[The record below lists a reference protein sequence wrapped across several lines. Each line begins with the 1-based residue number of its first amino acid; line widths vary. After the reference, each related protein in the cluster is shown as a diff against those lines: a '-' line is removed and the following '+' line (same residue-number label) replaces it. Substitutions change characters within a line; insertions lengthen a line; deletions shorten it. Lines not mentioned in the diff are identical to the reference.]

1 MKETDLVQFAYV
13 SHEVHGFSHT
23 DLQRLMWHAR
33 RKNRR
38 LELTGLLLC
47 DKPIFLQ
54 VLEGPAK
61 SIKQII
67 EDLRNDER
75 HRDLEIIY
83 YNEFLSQREFARWNM
98 GCRILGEG
106 KPSDYQA
113 LDYRVKDIFDASAPQ
128 GEIARE
134 LLFKFK
140 EMKDSFIGV

>member
-13 SHEVHGFSHT
+13 SHEVHDFSHG

-33 RKNRR
+33 RKNRH
-38 LELTGLLLC
+38 LALTGLLLC

-61 SIKQII
+61 AIKQII
-67 EDLRNDER
+67 EDLRNDDR
-75 HRDLEIIY
+75 HCDMEIIY
-83 YNEFLSQREFARWNM
+83 YNECLSEREFARWNI

-106 KPSDYQA
+106 TSSDYQA
-113 LDYRVKDIFDASAPQ
+113 LDYRVKDIFDVVVPK
-128 GEIARE
+128 GEVARD